1 MPETATAPK
10 PPISNEEGTRAQE
23 RSEHHPELGAV
34 PRAQPWDVEAIRR
47 DFPGLGR
54 SIGDHPLIY
63 LDNAASAQKPRSV
76 IDAVTACY
84 ENGYANIH
92 RGVHRLSQE
101 ATAAYEGARRT
112 VSRFLNV
119 REDEIVF
126 VRGATEGINLVAQ
139 SFLAPRLQAGDEVL
153 VSEMEHHANI
163 VPWQLV
169 CEAHG
174 ARLRVLPMDD
184 RGDLRIEELRDL
196 LTDRT
201 RLLAVTQISN
211 ALGTVNPLE
220 EILSAAHERGV
231 PVLVD
236 GAQAVP
242 HGRVD
247 VAALDA
253 DFFVFS
259 GHKIFGPA
267 GIGVLF
273 ARRSLLE
280 SMPPYQGGGDMIR
293 RVSFEGTT
301 FAPPPGRFE
310 AGTPNIEGA
319 VGLAAAIDYLTSLDG
334 TALAAHEQN
343 LLNAATERLGALP
356 GARLVGT
363 PRQRRGAV
371 SFVLDGI
378 HPHDIGTILDQRGI
392 AIRAGHHCAQPVMD
406 HFRVPATVRASF
418 AFYNQASEVDAL
430 LEGLKEVLEIFR

>member
-1 MPETATAPK
+1 MR
-10 PPISNEEGTRAQE
+10 G
-23 RSEHHPELGAV
+23 
-34 PRAQPWDVEAIRR
+34 WDVEAVRG
-47 DFPGLGR
+47 DFPGLAR
-54 SIGDHPLIY
+54 KIGDHPLVY

-76 IDAVTACY
+76 IDAITTCY

-101 ATAAYEGARRT
+101 ATATYEGARRT
-112 VSRFLNV
+112 VAEFLNAA
-119 REDEIVF
+119 EDEIIF
-126 VRGATEGINLVAQ
+126 VRGATEGINLVAH
-139 SFLAPRLQAGDEVL
+139 SFLAPRLEPGDEVL

-163 VPWQLV
+163 VPWQLA
-169 CEAHG
+169 CEARG

-184 RGDLRIEELRDL
+184 RGELRIDELDDL

-201 RLLAVTQISN
+201 RLLAVTQVSN
-211 ALGTVNPLE
+211 ALGTVNPLPE
-220 EILSAAHERGV
+220 VLAAAHQRGV

-242 HGRVD
+242 HGAVD
-247 VAALDA
+247 VAALGA
-253 DFFVFS
+253 DFYVFS
-259 GHKIFGPA
+259 GHKVFGPA

-293 RVSFEGTT
+293 RVTFEGTT

-319 VGLAAAIDYLTSLDG
+319 VGLAAALDYLQGLDQK
-334 TALAAHEQN
+334 ALTAHEQE
-343 LLNAATERLGALP
+343 LLSTATERLQSLP

-363 PRQRRGAV
+363 PRHRRGAV

-418 AFYNQASEVDAL
+418 AFYNTPSEVDAL
-430 LEGLKEVLEIFR
+430 LDGLAEVVEIFS